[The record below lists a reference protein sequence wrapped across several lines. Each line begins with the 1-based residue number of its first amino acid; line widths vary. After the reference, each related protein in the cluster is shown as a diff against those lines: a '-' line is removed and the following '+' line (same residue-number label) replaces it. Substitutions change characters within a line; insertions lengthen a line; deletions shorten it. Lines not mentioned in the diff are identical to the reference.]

1 MTKVFRALEMEM
13 GWIGSKENSGKEKIE
28 SLLAD
33 EIGISKL
40 NYSLIVPLE
49 WDCMAYLFTLSIYLV
64 GCSSFSR
71 DLPLCSFT

>member
-49 WDCMAYLFTLSIYLV
+49 WDCMFTLSIYLV

-71 DLPLCSFT
+71 DLPLRSFT